1 MIIERFAD
9 AVKSKG
15 GEPVVLPPFFP
26 HTHAAAGR
34 SCVLRAANV
43 IYGII
48 QRAGKTGKWSD
59 QEKNPAEPPEKR
71 AERREKSGFEQR

>member
-1 MIIERFAD
+1 MLLNPR
-9 AVKSKG
+9 
-15 GEPVVLPPFFP
+15 GESRWFSLLFCPY
-26 HTHAAAGR
+26 THAAAGR

-59 QEKNPAEPPEKR
+59 QEKIRQNRLKIR